1 MAELSEKELIDELSQ
16 NELVQDLISEHGML
30 GLYIFM
36 FKNRMFDFIVTGQ
49 ANNSEGDW
57 EEGDTA
63 THEKQKRALEILT
76 DKEHNE
82 FLYGGAAGG
91 AKSWTGVSWITFSAL
106 AYPNTNWFI
115 ARNQISD
122 LLDSVYKTFLKVCR
136 QYGITD
142 FKFNGQKNFIEFP
155 NGSVINLIEVKYK
168 PSDPMYEDIGSTEY
182 TGGWIE
188 EIGEVHEMAAIV
200 LSTRTGRQENK
211 KYGLTKKLFMTCNPK
226 KNWAKTKF
234 YDKHINGE
242 LEKENNTPLPNGK
255 LPPKRV
261 YLDCLVTENPFIDQ
275 EYIDDLYSKAR
286 DSKPI
291 YERLFKGNW
300 EYEDNPYQLAE
311 QEMIEM
317 VFDNNHIKDGR
328 TYITAD
334 VARMGS
340 DKARIGVWSGWNL
353 IEVISRDV
361 SKTTE
366 IELDIMQLR
375 RKYNVP
381 KNRCIADEDGVGG
394 GVVDGAGILGFR
406 NGSSPIKENRD
417 TPNYKNLQTQ
427 CLYILADKINEGSV
441 WISAELSNTEKQEIK
456 AEFSQIQAK
465 GEQDPERKLECKNKA
480 DIKADIGR
488 SPDWRDM
495 ILMRV
500 YFDLKPVRNNLVR
513 RVPR

>member
-1 MAELSEKELIDELSQ
+1 MNDNKALIEELSNNS
-16 NELVQDLISEHGML
+16 LVQDLISEHGKL
-30 GLYIFM
+30 GLYMFM
-36 FKNRMFDFIVTGQ
+36 FKSGVFDFIVTGK

-57 EEGDTA
+57 EEGGVA
-63 THEKQKRALEILT
+63 THAKQKRALEILT
-76 DKEHNE
+76 DRVHNE

-91 AKSWTGVSWITFSAL
+91 AKSWTGVCWIVFSAL
-106 AYPNTNWFI
+106 CYDNTNWFI

-136 QYGITD
+136 AYGISE

-155 NGSVINLIEVKYK
+155 NGSIINLTEVKYK

-211 KYGLTKKLFMTCNPK
+211 RHGLSKKLFMTCNPK

-234 YDKHINGE
+234 YDKHMNGE
-242 LEKENNTPLPNGK
+242 LRIENETPLPNGK
-255 LPPKRV
+255 MPPQRI
-261 YLDCLVTENPFIDQ
+261 YLNCLVTENPFIDQ

-300 EYEDNPYQLAE
+300 DYEDNPYQLAE
-311 QEMIEM
+311 QEMVDM
-317 VFDNNHIKDGR
+317 VFDNNHVNDG
-328 TYITAD
+328 TLYLTAD
-334 VARMGS
+334 IARMGS
-340 DKARIGVWSGWNL
+340 DKARIGVWSGWKL
-353 IEVISRDV
+353 IDV
-361 SKTTE
+361 VSLEKSKTTE
-366 IELDIMQLR
+366 IEVTIMTLR
-375 RKYNVP
+375 RKYNIP

-406 NGSSPIKENRD
+406 NGSSPIKESNN

-427 CLYILADKINEGSV
+427 CLYLLADKINEGGI
-441 WISAELSNTEKQEIK
+441 WISCDDLSSNEKEEIK
-456 AEFSQIQAK
+456 AEFAQIQAK
-465 GEQDPERKLECKNKA
+465 GEQDPERRLECKTKG
-480 DIKADIGR
+480 DIKSDIGR

-500 YFDLKPVRNNLVR
+500 YFDLRPVRKNLVR